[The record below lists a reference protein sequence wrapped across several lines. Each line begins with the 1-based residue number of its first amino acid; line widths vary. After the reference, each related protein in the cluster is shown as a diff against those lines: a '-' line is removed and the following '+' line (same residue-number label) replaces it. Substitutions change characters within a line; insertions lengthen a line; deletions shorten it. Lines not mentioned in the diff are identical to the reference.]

1 MANGLNF
8 SFASGV
14 VNSLGSASSW
24 PVANMPSSAVSF
36 GDILGSFL
44 IAENLYYWAL
54 AKQASSIVDL
64 NGSGNESH
72 LLGVTVILNASLF

>member
-1 MANGLNF
+1 
-8 SFASGV
+8 
-14 VNSLGSASSW
+14 
-24 PVANMPSSAVSF
+24 MPSSAVSF

>member
-1 MANGLNF
+1 
-8 SFASGV
+8 
-14 VNSLGSASSW
+14 
-24 PVANMPSSAVSF
+24 MPSSAVSF

-44 IAENLYYWAL
+44 IAANLYYWAL

-72 LLGVTVILNASLF
+72 FLGVTVILNASLF